1 MFEQDVTVIQARS
14 FWRGLDFGELWRFRD
29 LLWVLAQRDLKL
41 RYRQTALGV
50 VWVVAQPLIGAVMLA
65 LVFGR
70 VAKLPSQGV
79 PYLPFAY
86 AGLLCWNLFS
96 SGLLKSSSS
105 LVSNSQLVSKVYF
118 PRLILPLST
127 FLSTLVDFAVGLVFF
142 GALLAIYRLP
152 VGPSLLLL
160 PLWTALALA
169 LALGCGLIAG
179 ALAVQ
184 YRDVQYILP
193 VAIPFLL
200 YASPVAYAV
209 SVVPSAY
216 HWAFM
221 VNPLTAALEG
231 FRLALLGHGA
241 VTASMICY
249 SVTITTVL
257 LIGGAVLFR
266 GMERRFADV
275 I

>member
-1 MFEQDVTVIQARS
+1 MQEQSVIVIEARS
-14 FWRGLDFGELWRFRD
+14 FWQSLDLAELWRFRD
-29 LLWVLAQRDLKL
+29 LLWSLAQRDLKL

-50 VWVVAQPLIGAVMLA
+50 LWVVAQPLLGALMLA

-70 VAKLPSQGV
+70 VARLPSGGA
-79 PYLPFAY
+79 PYLPFSY

-96 SGLLKSSSS
+96 SGLLKSSTS
-105 LVSNSQLVSKVYF
+105 LVMNPQLVSKVYF

-127 FLSTLVDFAVGLVFF
+127 FLSTLVDFAIGLLFF
-142 GALLAIYRLP
+142 GALLVIYRQP
-152 VGPSLLLL
+152 VGSSLLLL
-160 PLWTALALA
+160 PLWAALALA

-184 YRDVQYILP
+184 YRDIQYILP
-193 VAIPFLL
+193 VIVPFLL

-209 SVVPSAY
+209 AAVPMAY
-216 HWAFM
+216 RWAFAI
-221 VNPLTAALEG
+221 NPLTAPLEG
-231 FRLALLGHGA
+231 FRLALIGQGT
-241 VTASMICY
+241 VTTAMLTY
-249 SVTITTVL
+249 SVGTTAVL
-257 LIGGAVLFR
+257 LVGGVALFR